1 MTACKTPIRPETVA
15 RDIATLDLVTGTE
28 VRVVA
33 DASEPLFAPEA
44 VLVAATGGPVLV
56 RVGGQVEDG
65 YEVFRQLRDGLED
78 DYEVTASEH
87 SPSRAFY
94 VARLCE
100 GHESLRGDAFGAAL
114 YCDGTVL

>member
-15 RDIATLDLVTGTE
+15 RDIAVLDLVTDGTE

-44 VLVAATGGPVLV
+44 VLVASTGWGGPVLV
-56 RVGGQVEDG
+56 IVGGQVPDG
-65 YEVFRQLRDGLED
+65 YEVFRSLRDGLTD

-87 SPSRAFY
+87 GPTRAFY

-100 GHESLRGDAFGAAL
+100 GHESLRGDLMGASL
-114 YCDGTVL
+114 YCD